1 MIKYWNKAIL
11 HLENKKEN
19 IYGVEKERSPNKN
32 TQKQR
37 GEKENIDNLY
47 GLELQGNDSLLF
59 IRKINIF

>member
-47 GLELQGNDSLLF
+47 GLD
-59 IRKINIF
+59 